1 MKKIF
6 LDTNFLLDYLVRP
19 EYAEAATQVLRGGSK
34 KGYRFV
40 VSFLTVANFAYINRK
55 MPAELRNKMI
65 EGIVESFE
73 VAPNTSYHLS
83 GAARLNTTDY
93 EDAIQYLTAVSSGC
107 EAIITRNT
115 KDFTF
120 SKLPI
125 YTPAEFLEK
134 SLMGL

>member
-19 EYAEAATQVLRGGSK
+19 EYSEAASQVLR
-34 KGYRFV
+34 KGAHKGFKFV

-55 MPAELRNKMI
+55 MPVGLRNKMI

-73 VAPNTSYHLS
+73 VASNTSIQLS
-83 GAARLNTTDY
+83 AAAQMNVSDY
-93 EDAIQYLTAVSSGC
+93 EDAVQYLTAVSSEC
-107 EAIITRNT
+107 EAIITRNA

-125 YTPAEFLEK
+125 YSPTEFLK
-134 SLMGL
+134 IM